1 MGLWTDSCCHAAL
14 PRELRGSWPAG
25 PWNLPTAPIASG
37 RGAHSQHERA
47 LVLKELGEVSQVP
60 HFPGLLVFVN
70 SRGFLYSLHRLC
82 VFTAWSRPGL
92 TGIPAHYSAPSSPA
106 LLIIAALVTCKV
118 GSKPVDTFLFCFL
131 SFWTLVWEDFSVQSQ
146 KGGVGWSLT
155 S

>member
-1 MGLWTDSCCHAAL
+1 M
-14 PRELRGSWPAG
+14 
-25 PWNLPTAPIASG
+25 
-37 RGAHSQHERA
+37 
-47 LVLKELGEVSQVP
+47 P

-118 GSKPVDTFLFCFL
+118 TGLKASGYLFVLFSFLLDTSL
-131 SFWTLVWEDFSVQSQ
+131 
-146 KGGVGWSLT
+146 GGL
-155 S
+155 